1 MNRKYRLKYLS
12 DSFYQQYTVQD
23 YPEIEHKK
31 ERPYMVFLIKIDE
44 NTYAIPFR
52 TNIKH
57 KFCYKFKNSDRNT
70 KSSTGLDYT
79 KAVVV
84 NDESYIGDDATI
96 DNKEYIELNNKYFF
110 IIRQF
115 ENYLQGYMKYAKGGA
130 NEFETK
136 KYRFS
141 TLQYFHKE
149 IGLS

>member
-1 MNRKYRLKYLS
+1 
-12 DSFYQQYTVQD
+12 
-23 YPEIEHKK
+23 
-31 ERPYMVFLIKIDE
+31 MVFLIKIDE

-70 KSSTGLDYT
+70 KTSTGLDYT

-115 ENYLQGYMKYAKGGA
+115 ENYLQGYTKYAKGGA

-149 IGLS
+149 IGL